1 MGEDFIPV
9 RFRAYIYRALT
20 MVLGLNAIF
29 GLFSSGVADKIV
41 AVAALFG
48 FGMASNYTSTKG
60 Y

>member
-1 MGEDFIPV
+1 MEQDWIPV
-9 RFRAYIYRALT
+9 HVRAWLYRALT
-20 MVLGLNAIF
+20 VTLGLNAIF
-29 GLFSSGVADKIV
+29 GVFSSGVADKIV